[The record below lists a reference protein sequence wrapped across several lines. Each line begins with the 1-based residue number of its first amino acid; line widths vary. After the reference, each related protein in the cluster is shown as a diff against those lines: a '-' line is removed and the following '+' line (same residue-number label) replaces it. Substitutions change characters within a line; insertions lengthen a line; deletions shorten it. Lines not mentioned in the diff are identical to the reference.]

1 MTGSTVFDETRL
13 SDREALDSVDD
24 ALRAIAS
31 WGAVVRRADAAAATS
46 LAAIEAD
53 PPARPR
59 AVLAAGPDGRL
70 LRTVL
75 EPVCP
80 VPFVAWPHGGL
91 PGWAGPLDLVVVLAT
106 TGNGTAHDRASVTE
120 AVRRGCE
127 VLLVCP
133 PDSALH
139 EIADGRGWVLPAG
152 SGDALA
158 ASIPALRALHSLGL
172 GPEVSAEP
180 VASAL
185 DRVAQRCGPDSP
197 IDENPAKE
205 LALAVAD
212 RLPVLWG
219 GSALASRAARRLAE
233 GLRAAT
239 GVPAVAGVADQLV
252 PLLAAAP
259 ERDLFADPFDDPVG
273 GATAAAPVLVVLD
286 DPAAGPAGEQEQE
299 RLEQTARARGVAV
312 HRVVV
317 DDDADIARFAS
328 LLAVGRFAAVYL
340 GLGTGEA

>member
-1 MTGSTVFDETRL
+1 MFDETRL
-13 SDREALDSVDD
+13 SDDRALASVDD
-24 ALRAIAS
+24 ELRAIAG
-31 WGAVVRRADAAAATS
+31 WGAAVRLADAAADPR
-46 LAAIEAD
+46 LDDIAAGD
-53 PPARPR
+53 VARPR
-59 AVLAAGPDGRL
+59 AVLAAGPDGRM

-91 PGWAGPLDLVVVLAT
+91 PGWAGPLDLVVVLSTA
-106 TGNGTAHDRASVTE
+106 GSGTAHDQASVAE

-127 VLLVCP
+127 LLVVCP
-133 PDSALH
+133 PDSSLH
-139 EIADGRGWVLPAG
+139 RIADGRGWVLPAA

-158 ASIPALRALHSLGL
+158 ASIPALRALHNLGL
-172 GPEVSAEP
+172 GPEVAAEP
-180 VASAL
+180 VAAAL

-205 LALAVAD
+205 LAMAVAD

-219 GSALASRAARRLAE
+219 GTPLASRAARRLAE

-259 ERDLFADPFDDPVG
+259 ERDVFADPFDEATD
-273 GATAAAPVLVVLD
+273 GAALLPVLVILD
-286 DPAAGPAGEQEQE
+286 DPADGPAGEQDRE
-299 RLEQTARARGVAV
+299 RLERTARARGVPV
-312 HRVVV
+312 HRVAA
-317 DDDADIARFAS
+317 DDDSDVARFAS

-340 GLGTGEA
+340 GLGTGEG